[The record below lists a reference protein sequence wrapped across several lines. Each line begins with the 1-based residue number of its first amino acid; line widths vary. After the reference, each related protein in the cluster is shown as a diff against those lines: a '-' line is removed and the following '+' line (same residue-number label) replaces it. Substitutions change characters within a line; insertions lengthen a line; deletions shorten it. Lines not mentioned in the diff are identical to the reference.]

1 MWSTTKVGFESTW
14 ASIIII
20 KYKIFEG
27 EINIEKFLCNMVS
40 IDQCILFPAY
50 LTEKKVYNL
59 FALFKKEGYILL
71 LGDEK

>member
-1 MWSTTKVGFESTW
+1 
-14 ASIIII
+14 
-20 KYKIFEG
+20 
-27 EINIEKFLCNMVS
+27 MVS